1 MSRPNQINGRMT
13 TINTSQPANTM
24 PMKLNPTD
32 SADHRRSHD
41 SRLRSSL
48 LGYAWSFVLSAG
60 AIVVFLVLW
69 ELAPELGLIDTRYV
83 PIPSAILGEMI
94 TLVQS
99 GVLTDNTFISM
110 SRVLA
115 GLFLAIIIALA
126 LGFLLGWFKVW
137 WTVFIPLLFLFSFV
151 NPFSLFPAAIDVMG
165 LGELP
170 KVILILWASIWP
182 ILFGTV
188 SGIRNVDP
196 DLIKM
201 GRSVGMS
208 RAQIFT
214 EVQIPGALPSIFA
227 GIRLGAL
234 LAFIML
240 IGVEMIGASSGLGYM
255 ILYSCPFHGNYNVLE
270 EWAGIVT
277 VILLG
282 FLLNWVII
290 MIERFFTGWKERIW

>member
-1 MSRPNQINGRMT
+1 
-13 TINTSQPANTM
+13 
-24 PMKLNPTD
+24 MKMNPTD
-32 SADHRRSHD
+32 SADHKRSHD
-41 SRLRSSL
+41 SLSRASL
-48 LGYAWSFVLSAG
+48 IGYVWSFILSAG
-60 AIVVFLVLW
+60 AIAVFLIVW
-69 ELAPELGLIDTRYV
+69 ELAPEMGLISTRYV
-83 PIPSAILGEMI
+83 PVPSAILGEMI
-94 TLVQS
+94 TLVHS
-99 GVLTDNTFISM
+99 GVLIDNTFISM

-115 GLFLAIIIALA
+115 GLVLAIIIALA
-126 LGFLLGWFKVW
+126 LGFLLGWFKIW
-137 WTVFIPLLFLFSFV
+137 GTVLIPLLLLFSFV
-151 NPFSLFPAAIDVMG
+151 NPFSLFPAIIDIYG

-170 KVILILWASIWP
+170 KVILILWASLWP
-182 ILFGTV
+182 ILFGTF

-201 GRSVGMS
+201 GKSVGMS
-208 RAQIFT
+208 KTQIFV

-290 MIERFFTGWKERIW
+290 TIERFFTGWKERI